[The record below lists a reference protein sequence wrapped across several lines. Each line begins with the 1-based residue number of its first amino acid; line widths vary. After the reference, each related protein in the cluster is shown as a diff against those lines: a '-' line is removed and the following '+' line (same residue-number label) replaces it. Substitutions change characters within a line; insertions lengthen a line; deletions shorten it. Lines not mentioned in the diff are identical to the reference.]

1 MNGFRADAGRAAD
14 FFRERLFLE
23 NIDYHS
29 EALCVLSLILES
41 FDQLDY
47 HYRTLKLFVRAFQP
61 FGVIK

>member
-1 MNGFRADAGRAAD
+1 MVSEPLPGVQPIFYGNGYFW
-14 FFRERLFLE
+14 E